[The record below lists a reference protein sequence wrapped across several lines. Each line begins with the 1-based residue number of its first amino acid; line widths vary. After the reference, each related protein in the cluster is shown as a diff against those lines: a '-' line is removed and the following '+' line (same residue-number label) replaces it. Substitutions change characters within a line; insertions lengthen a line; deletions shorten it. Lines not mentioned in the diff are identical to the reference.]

1 MMLKK
6 IISGIALVVMLHPA
20 VQGQDKSSKKSIRF
34 GSLTYAGIHEGEAGT
49 GFQLQMINGI
59 RYKTWFAGIGT
70 GIDYYFER
78 SVPLFFSVTKFF
90 PAMKAPLFI
99 NGDIG
104 MNFPWNPDNVY
115 YTWSPGKLS
124 SSLYWAGGAGYK
136 FSFRKS
142 PNNLLLNVGY
152 SFKHLIQFNQVTF
165 PCLIQPC
172 PTGKERYDYR
182 LNRLSVKLGW
192 MF

>member
-1 MMLKK
+1 MKK
-6 IISGIALVVMLHPA
+6 TMSGIALLLVLITAVHGQEKGPKKA
-20 VQGQDKSSKKSIRF
+20 VQF
-34 GSLTYAGIHEGEAGT
+34 GSLIYTGIHEGDAVT

-78 SVPLFFSVTKFF
+78 SVPLFFSLTKFF
-90 PAMKAPLFI
+90 PAIKVPLFI

-104 MNFPWNPDNVY
+104 MNFPWNPNNVY
-115 YTWSPGKLS
+115 HTWSPGKLS

-142 PNNLLLNVGY
+142 SNNLLLNLGY
-152 SFKHLIQFNQVTF
+152 SFKHLIQVNQVTF
-165 PCLIQPC
+165 PCLVQPC
-172 PTGKERYDYR
+172 PTGEERYDYR